1 MIRQGSLTPPPATA
15 SPNPE
20 NTTATGTATATA
32 TDADAAATATDDAEE
47 EVDLSQLVGINYR
60 KGTAECDEMV
70 LLLATVKLGCR
81 EVRRTQLWNNFF
93 SYMCC
98 LIGATI
104 VTRDSTMSQ
113 NDIYINAYTRYV
125 SFFVADY
132 FQIVN
137 SGHGLF
143 TNVPDGKIPDFVL
156 ERSKEFLARDHA
168 GVAPINF
175 NSVSEALRLKKGKE
189 IWDLYKETKKEVVN
203 VANTLVREIKSGE
216 NKTGVLLEIREK
228 MFVLDQ
234 QKKRENRFKRVAMKM
249 AGTGNLFITS
259 YI

>member
-1 MIRQGSLTPPPATA
+1 MNRQGSLTPPPATA
-15 SPNPE
+15 SSNPCM
-20 NTTATGTATATA
+20 NDVNSGTATKTATVTATA
-32 TDADAAATATDDAEE
+32 TDYAEE
-47 EVDLSQLVGINYR
+47 EVDVSQLVGINYR
-60 KGTAECDEMV
+60 KGTVECDQMV
-70 LLLATVKLGCR
+70 LLLSTVKLGCR

-104 VTRDSTMSQ
+104 STRDSTMSQ

-125 SFFVADY
+125 SFFVGNY

-156 ERSKEFLARDHA
+156 EKSKEFLVRDNA
-168 GVAPINF
+168 GVVPTNF
-175 NSVSEALRLKKGKE
+175 NSVGDAVRLKKGKE

-203 VANTLVREIKSGE
+203 VCNTLVREIKSGE

-228 MFVLDQ
+228 LFVLDQ
-234 QKKRENRFKRVAMKM
+234 QKKRETRFKRLASEK
-249 AGTGNLFITS
+249 AGTGN
-259 YI
+259 

>member
-15 SPNPE
+15 SPTPE

-32 TDADAAATATDDAEE
+32 TDADAAATDTDDAEE

-125 SFFVADY
+125 SVLSPITFKSLILVTVFSPMSLTVKFLTLYWREAR
-132 FQIVN
+132 N
-137 SGHGLF
+137 S
-143 TNVPDGKIPDFVL
+143 
-156 ERSKEFLARDHA
+156 
-168 GVAPINF
+168 
-175 NSVSEALRLKKGKE
+175 
-189 IWDLYKETKKEVVN
+189 
-203 VANTLVREIKSGE
+203 
-216 NKTGVLLEIREK
+216 
-228 MFVLDQ
+228 
-234 QKKRENRFKRVAMKM
+234 
-249 AGTGNLFITS
+249 
-259 YI
+259 